1 MISTSRSLE
10 KMRTIEK
17 THTIDEGGERE
28 LRQSMTQP
36 KRRNNMLN
44 NSVERMT
51 TGERN
56 EGIGK
61 SSSIVEMRNSM
72 AVKKFAA
79 SNKNVRN
86 SLNATQSFL

>member
-1 MISTSRSLE
+1 
-10 KMRTIEK
+10 MRTIEK
-17 THTIDEGGERE
+17 THGVDEGGERE

-36 KRRNNMLN
+36 KRRNHMMLN

-51 TGERN
+51 IGERN